1 MQKRQWF
8 GLVFTLMVSAPAL
21 ASLKLVEE
29 KQCLQCHAVDK
40 TLIGPSFKRIAYR
53 WNGNPT
59 AEKMLIAT
67 IQNGTREGGGQHWSE
82 TIAMPNAWERP
93 MVSNAEAQQ
102 IFKWIMKQ

>member
-1 MQKRQWF
+1 MSKRQWF
-8 GLVFTLMVSAPAL
+8 GLVFTLMVSVPAL

-40 TLIGPSFKRIAYR
+40 NLIGPSFKRIAYR

-67 IQNGTREGGGQHWSE
+67 IQNDTREGGGQHWSE
-82 TIAMPNAWERP
+82 PIAMPNAWERP